1 MAGLGSASGCH
12 LELPQKKYYRQR
24 AHSNPLADHSFI
36 YPTSPAEAD
45 WSSHFPAFFPDSS
58 TKSEPPDSKKCKRA
72 CAVEIVDVGC
82 GYGGLLIKLSSLFP
96 ETLMLGLEIRV
107 KVSDYVHDRIQALR
121 QTHPG
126 QYQNVSAIRTNAMK
140 HLPNY
145 FNKGQLSKM
154 FFLYPDPHFKKTK
167 HKWRIISKGLLA
179 EYAYV
184 LRIGGLLYTA
194 TDVEELHQWMSTVL
208 NEHPLF
214 EQMTDIVTATD
225 PIFSLLDDTT
235 EEGQKVARNSGHC
248 YKACYKRI
256 VDPFESSA

>member
-1 MAGLGSASGCH
+1 MGMAELGSSKQ

-24 AHSNPLADHSFI
+24 AHSNPLADHSFV

-45 WSSHFPAFFPDSS
+45 WSSHFPAFFSDTSAELEPDAK
-58 TKSEPPDSKKCKRA
+58 KSKRA
-72 CAVEIVDVGC
+72 CVVEFVDVGC
-82 GYGGLLIKLSSLFP
+82 GYGGLLIKLSPLFP
-96 ETLMLGLEIRV
+96 DTLMLGLEIRV

-126 QYQNVSAIRTNAMK
+126 QYQNVSVIRTNAMK
-140 HLPNY
+140 HLPN
-145 FNKGQLSKM
+145 FFTKGQLSRM

-184 LRIGGLLYTA
+184 LRVDGLLYTA

-214 EQMTDIVTATD
+214 EQLTDSATAAD
-225 PIFSLLDDTT
+225 PVFSLLDDTS
-235 EEGQKVARNSGHC
+235 EEGQKVARNLGQC
-248 YKACYKRI
+248 YKACYKR
-256 VDPFESSA
+256 VTDPFINQI

>member
-1 MAGLGSASGCH
+1 MAELRSKQV
-12 LELPQKKYYRQR
+12 ELPQKKYYRQR
-24 AHSNPLADHSFI
+24 AHSNPLADHSFV
-36 YPTSPAEAD
+36 YPTSPEEAD
-45 WSSHFPAFFPDSS
+45 WTSHFPNFFPDASE
-58 TKSEPPDSKKCKRA
+58 TEPPDAKKSRCA
-72 CAVEIVDVGC
+72 CVVEFVDVGC

-96 ETLMLGLEIRV
+96 NTLMLGLEIRV
-107 KVSDYVHDRIQALR
+107 KVSDYVYDRIQALR
-121 QTHPG
+121 QAHPG
-126 QYQNVSAIRTNAMK
+126 QYQNVSVIRTNAMK

-145 FNKGQLSKM
+145 FTKGQLSKM

-184 LRIGGLLYTA
+184 LKVDGLLYTA

-214 EQMTDIVTATD
+214 IQLTDSETAAD
-225 PIFSLLDDTT
+225 QVFSLLDNTT

-248 YKACYKRI
+248 YKACYKR
-256 VDPFESSA
+256 VADPLINQ

>member
-1 MAGLGSASGCH
+1 MAELGSSKQ

-36 YPTSPAEAD
+36 YPISPAEAN
-45 WSSHFPAFFPDSS
+45 WSSHYPAFFSDTAEETEPDAK
-58 TKSEPPDSKKCKRA
+58 KSKRA
-72 CAVEIVDVGC
+72 CVVEFVDVGC

-96 ETLMLGLEIRV
+96 DTLILGMEIRV
-107 KVSDYVHDRIQALR
+107 KVSDYVHDRILALR
-121 QTHPG
+121 QAHPG
-126 QYQNVSAIRTNAMK
+126 QYQNVSIIRTNAMK

-145 FNKGQLSKM
+145 FHKGQLSKM

-184 LRIGGLLYTA
+184 LRSDGLLYTA
-194 TDVEELHQWMSTVL
+194 TDVEELHQWMTSVL

-214 EQMTDIVTATD
+214 EQLSDSVTAAD
-225 PIFSLLDDTT
+225 PVFSLLDDTT
-235 EEGQKVARNSGHC
+235 EEGQKVARNSGQC

-256 VDPFESSA
+256 ADPFLNQ